1 LWLQIKIHDL
11 NNRYLHIINNL
22 IILFVFGFSQAN
34 NNINY
39 NPNLNTII
47 IKDSLKPLKY
57 RLRKYAHVKNFYKA
71 IAKPVTKLCIKENV
85 PPAAV
90 LAMAALESG
99 WNRGYVGRITGNI
112 LSLGAR
118 KGDKELPA
126 LYLPDY
132 IKKGNVVFDSLK
144 ILHYNKSKLFW
155 KKRPPS
161 FKKDYR
167 PKNIAGTKYNLAY
180 FNYHPKAKANAQI
193 KNVKDFLN
201 IFISHKSRIY
211 AYRKARQHLDNLVLK
226 YGKGVLLN
234 KKTALYFINAIS
246 GKPNT
251 FNYRKT
257 WPKKVTSILNN
268 AGLVD
273 LTKKLYNDHKKFD
286 KIW

>member
-1 LWLQIKIHDL
+1 LKIKH
-11 NNRYLHIINNL
+11 LHIIVIL
-22 IILFVFGFSQAN
+22 IIIFEFFKANAN
-34 NNINY
+34 NYNHKSCLNY
-39 NPNLNTII
+39 VIV
-47 IKDSLKPLKY
+47 KDSLKPLKY
-57 RLRKYAHVKNFYKA
+57 RLRKYAHVKAFYKA
-71 IAKPVTKLCIKENV
+71 IAKSVTKLCIKENV

-132 IKKGNVVFDSLK
+132 IKNGNVVFDSLK

-155 KKRPPS
+155 KQRPPS
-161 FKKDYR
+161 LKKDYR
-167 PKNIAGTKYNLAY
+167 PNDIAGTKYQLAY
-180 FNYHPKAKANAQI
+180 FKYHPKAKAKAQI
-193 KNVKDFLN
+193 QNVKDFLN
-201 IFISHKSRIY
+201 VFISHKSKIS
-211 AYRKARQHLDNLVLK
+211 AYRKARQHLDNLVFK
-226 YGKGVLLN
+226 HGKDILLN
-234 KKTALYFINAIS
+234 KETALYFINAIS

-268 AGLVD
+268 AGLVI
-273 LTKKLYNDHKKFD
+273 LTKKLYKSHKKFEQV
-286 KIW
+286 W